1 MILEILP
8 LDAPIPCMDVVISAN
23 VRLAS
28 ATRWLTAFMYS
39 AACCEFSAFLR
50 VMEDISSLEAEVSSR
65 EAACSEAPWAK
76 DWLDP
81 ETWPEAL
88 ETCSAPSASSLE
100 ALRKV
105 WLVCRTTNRIPIP
118 IATDR

>member
-65 EAACSEAPWAK
+65 EAACSEAPCAR

-81 ETWPEAL
+81 ETLPAAL
-88 ETCSAPSASSLE
+88 DTCSAPSPSSVT
-100 ALRKV
+100 A
-105 WLVCRTTNRIPIP
+105 CIRTLLIPR
-118 IATDR
+118 TMQK